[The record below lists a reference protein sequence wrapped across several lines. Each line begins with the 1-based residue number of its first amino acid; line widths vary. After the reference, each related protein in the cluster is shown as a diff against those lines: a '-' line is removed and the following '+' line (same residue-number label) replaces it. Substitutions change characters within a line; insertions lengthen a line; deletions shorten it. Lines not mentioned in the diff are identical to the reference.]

1 MTFRLAVIIGCT
13 ATLGFTALASAS
25 ASPAGSDAQKFERA
39 KLVHVAATKPKYMRS
54 GISTSSS
61 DSRPA
66 TAPATL
72 SSPHRRSR
80 NTSRSEESA
89 SINSPSRKSGSLAA

>member
-25 ASPAGSDAQKFERA
+25 VSPAGSDAQKFERA

-54 GISTSSS
+54 GVLTSGTDVTGDGTS
-61 DSRPA
+61 DVVVA
-66 TAPATL
+66 TP
-72 SSPHRRSR
+72 PKPKHKPIRRV
-80 NTSRSEESA
+80 
-89 SINSPSRKSGSLAA
+89 RKHK